1 MKRCAIKRKTPLKR
15 ISAKQRGLLSIYGR
29 KRKAFLAS
37 RPYCEACFL
46 LGHTQRMRS
55 TEVHHAHG
63 RGKNLNNEATWFAV
77 DSMCHEWI
85 HENPNE
91 ARKKGL
97 LK

>member
-1 MKRCAIKRKTPLKR
+1 MKRCSLKRKTPLR
-15 ISAKQRGLLSIYGR
+15 RTSAKQRGQLILYYR
-29 KRKAFLAS
+29 KRKLFLAS

-55 TEVHHAHG
+55 TEVHHSAG
-63 RGKNLNNEATWFAV
+63 RGVNLNNESTWFAV
-77 DSMCHEWI
+77 DRMCHEWI
-85 HENPNE
+85 HQNPNE